1 MYNGVGIDESTV
13 RKILT
18 EYTEAKRREAEAN
31 AAFVSTMTV
40 KVKDWEP
47 SFKRAAAAAV
57 PEAPKKI
64 ERLVV
69 RQNGPKPNLTLLLD
83 RQD

>member
-40 KVKDWEP
+40 KVKEWEP
-47 SFKRAAAAAV
+47 AFKKAV
-57 PEAPKKI
+57 ATTAPIPEPEKI

-69 RQNGPKPNLTLLLD
+69 RQNRPKPNLTLL
-83 RQD
+83 